1 MCIRL
6 DRLELSAK
14 ATYYVVRALALL
26 RGKVEQIDPLPLDE
40 LEEKSRK

>member
-1 MCIRL
+1 
-6 DRLELSAK
+6 
-14 ATYYVVRALALL
+14 VLALL